1 MSISSLLLSTF
12 ELDIAAIDDEHR
24 ALLRAI
30 DELNF
35 NAREAVASPWFRS
48 WQRRFAVLCAAHFA
62 AEEAWMTAHGI
73 PETLR
78 LRHAQEHE
86 RMLREVEE
94 SGGAIAAHGLIA
106 AGDVYKLMKVEFFK
120 HFIRFDIELKPHSA
134 SQPSLASQEEPA

>member
-48 WQRRFAVLCAAHFA
+48 WQRRFAALCAAHFA
-62 AEEAWMTAHGI
+62 AEETWMTVHGT
-73 PETLR
+73 PEALR

-86 RMLREVEE
+86 RMLREAEE
-94 SGGAIAAHGLIA
+94 GSGAIAAHGIVA

-120 HFIRFDIELKPHSA
+120 HFIRFDIELKSHAQRHPA
-134 SQPSLASQEEPA
+134 LASQGELA

>member
-24 ALLRAI
+24 ALLRVI

-48 WQRRFAVLCAAHFA
+48 WQRRFAALCTAHFA

-86 RMLREVEE
+86 RMLREAEE
-94 SGGAIAAHGLIA
+94 GSRAIAAHGTA
-106 AGDVYKLMKVEFFK
+106 EAGDVYKLMKVEFFK
-120 HFIRFDIELKPHSA
+120 HFIRFDIELKPHA
-134 SQPSLASQEEPA
+134 APQPSLASQGEPA

>member
-48 WQRRFAVLCAAHFA
+48 WQRRFAALCTAHFA

-86 RMLREVEE
+86 RMLREAEE
-94 SGGAIAAHGLIA
+94 GSSAISAHGTA
-106 AGDVYKLMKVEFFK
+106 EAGDVYKLMKVEFFK
-120 HFIRFDIELKPHSA
+120 HFIRFDIELKPHA
-134 SQPSLASQEEPA
+134 APQPSLASQGEPA